1 MTKRFLF
8 CLMLLAPL
16 TTNAQS
22 DVKHFELTPYGA
34 YSIGGTFTDVDT
46 DVEAELQD
54 SGSFGL
60 LFDIRHSGN
69 TQWEILY
76 SQQSTDA
83 DITGR
88 TTGDESVDMTVHYL
102 QAGGTYQGEGEVAR
116 PYLAATIGAAHYD
129 IKTAGFD
136 SDTFFSFSIGPGL
149 QIRPNDRLGIR
160 LEARLFG
167 TLLRSDSDLFCVSDP
182 ANEIASCAIA
192 VSGDVLWQ
200 VQAMAGVV
208 FRF

>member
-1 MTKRFLF
+1 
-8 CLMLLAPL
+8 MLLAPL

-22 DVKHFELTPYGA
+22 DVKLFELTPYGA
-34 YSIGGTFTDVDT
+34 FSIGGTFTDVDT

-60 LFDIRHSGN
+60 LFNILHSPN

-83 DITGR
+83 DITGL
-88 TTGDESVDMTVHYL
+88 TTGTESVDMTVHYL

-129 IKTAGFD
+129 ISTEGFD
-136 SDTFFSFSIGPGL
+136 SDTFFSFFHRSWSADTTE
-149 QIRPNDRLGIR
+149 RPFGDQARGTGIR
-160 LEARLFG
+160 DAGQFG
-167 TLLRSDSDLFCVSDP
+167 LGPVLREC
-182 ANEIASCAIA
+182 SC
-192 VSGDVLWQ
+192 
-200 VQAMAGVV
+200 
-208 FRF
+208 